1 MSFFD
6 SEIVRAEMAEIH
18 ELQENV
24 YENFMKF
31 PYMNNADRAYHIDQL
46 SRLLEKQKIVY
57 ARLSLSDDPDAKEMK
72 EKIMESAKSM
82 GLPANVDVGKMFD
95 QMSEVIDMMK
105 QHNYWHFI
113 LLVLL

>member
-6 SEIVRAEMAEIH
+6 SEIVRAEMTEIH
-18 ELQENV
+18 ELQEDV

-46 SRLLEKQKIVY
+46 SKLLEKQKIVY

-72 EKIMESAKSM
+72 ENIIRSAASM

-95 QMSEVIDMMK
+95 QMSEVISMMK
-105 QHNYWHFI
+105 QHNS
-113 LLVLL
+113 